1 MNYKLIYD
9 NLINRAQNRARLNG
23 YTETHH
29 IIPRCMGGTND
40 KCNLVELTAEEHF
53 IAHKLLAKIH
63 PNHYGIIKAV
73 ICMGMNSNTHERH
86 VNKSYAWER
95 RKMAELQSGEGNPFY
110 GKHHTEEHKQYMS
123 KLMKSRPITRGNKIS
138 KTKRMNPTKW
148 TEEAK
153 RLHSI
158 NQSGKNNGMYGRKHS
173 AKSIQKIKDN
183 MPDNSG
189 ANNPAA
195 KPIEVNGVKY
205 KCMKDASKATGLS
218 MYKLRILRKTVNL

>member
-1 MNYKLIYD
+1 MREI
-9 NLINRAQNRARLNG
+9 
-23 YTETHH
+23 
-29 IIPRCMGGTND
+29 
-40 KCNLVELTAEEHF
+40 TAEEHF

-73 ICMGMNSNTHERH
+73 ICMGMNSKTHERH

-123 KLMKSRPITRGNKIS
+123 KLMKSRPITWGNKIS

-158 NQSGKNNGMYGRKHS
+158 NQSGEKNSQFGMMWIHS
-173 AKSIQKIKDN
+173 LDEKVSDHFSLN
-183 MPDNSG
+183 F
-189 ANNPAA
+189 
-195 KPIEVNGVKY
+195 V
-205 KCMKDASKATGLS
+205 
-218 MYKLRILRKTVNL
+218 